1 MTHPEWVIYYTDG
14 SSFSSEDG
22 SWADAPARGV
32 VGVVG
37 PNRDVGVE
45 LMTGTD
51 FYLWWP
57 GAAGPWSVDKA
68 GLWDFLYEVGSPL
81 AGRPLDNQHFDQ
93 LVELGVKFGRS
104 MDTRAFQNRVEAIL
118 ADPRLLAKTALSVR
132 EVLK

>member
-1 MTHPEWVIYYTDG
+1 MTYPIWVVHYTDG
-14 SSFSSEDG
+14 SSFSSFDG
-22 SWADAPARGV
+22 TWADAPPRGV

-57 GAAGPWSVDKA
+57 GAGGPWSVDKA

-81 AGRPLDNQHFDQ
+81 AGLPLANEHFDQ

-104 MDTRAFQNRVEAIL
+104 MDTRAFQSRVRSIL
-118 ADPRLLAKTALSVR
+118 KDERLPPKTGLSVR